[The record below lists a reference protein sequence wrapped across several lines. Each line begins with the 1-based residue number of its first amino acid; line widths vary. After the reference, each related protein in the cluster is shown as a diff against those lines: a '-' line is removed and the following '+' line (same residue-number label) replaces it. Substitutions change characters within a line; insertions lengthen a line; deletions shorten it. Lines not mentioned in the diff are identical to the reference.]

1 MPGIV
6 VALSG
11 YGKTALQTLYVGIK
25 LVKVKYIRL
34 VVVYMYPLLKGQV
47 GMVPV
52 IAVQADYCRGA
63 GKGVLYFLRKGALA
77 AAAGAA
83 YADDYHALDIP
94 PIALFYHYNP
104 ERGILIDAK
113 SKITLKMQKDTL
125 PCGFTICLILRYNI
139 CAIIFQTVFYILDIR
154 ETLADEKKPRL
165 IKHKDHTAKCIQA
178 AGAFPAAL
186 RQARRHRR
194 GHRAA
199 RAGRKAPG

>member
-1 MPGIV
+1 M
-6 VALSG
+6 
-11 YGKTALQTLYVGIK
+11 QTLYVGIK

-94 PIALFYHYNP
+94 PIVLFYHYNP
-104 ERGILIDAK
+104 KQNNLIDAK
-113 SKITLKMQKDTL
+113 SKIALKMQKDTI

-165 IKHKDHTAKCIQA
+165 IKHKDHTAKRIQA

-194 GHRAA
+194 GRSRWA
-199 RAGRKAPG
+199 

>member
-1 MPGIV
+1 MYALEYEHVHGLYELVAVRPHMPGIV
-6 VALSG
+6 VALG

-83 YADDYHALDIP
+83 YADDYHAVNSSP
-94 PIALFYHYNP
+94 NY
-104 ERGILIDAK
+104 
-113 SKITLKMQKDTL
+113 
-125 PCGFTICLILRYNI
+125 
-139 CAIIFQTVFYILDIR
+139 
-154 ETLADEKKPRL
+154 
-165 IKHKDHTAKCIQA
+165 
-178 AGAFPAAL
+178 AFL
-186 RQARRHRR
+186 SL
-194 GHRAA
+194 
-199 RAGRKAPG
+199 